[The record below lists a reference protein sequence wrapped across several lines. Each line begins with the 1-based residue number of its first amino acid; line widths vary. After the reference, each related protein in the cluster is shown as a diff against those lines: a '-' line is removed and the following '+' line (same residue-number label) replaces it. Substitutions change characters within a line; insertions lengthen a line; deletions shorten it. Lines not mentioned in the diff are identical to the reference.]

1 MPASPVTP
9 ASAQPPENPAKA
21 ASPGEVSKN
30 MFLQLLVAQLRN
42 QNPLRPTDSM
52 QFVQQLAQFQ
62 QMEQS
67 ANMGQDIT
75 SIRQAI
81 EKWMAGNSSGAV
93 SSSASTSQS

>member
-1 MPASPVTP
+1 
-9 ASAQPPENPAKA
+9 
-21 ASPGEVSKN
+21 
-30 MFLQLLVAQLRN
+30 
-42 QNPLRPTDSM
+42 M

-81 EKWMAGNSSGAV
+81 EKWMAGNSTGAV

>member
-1 MPASPVTP
+1 MPVSPITSAS
-9 ASAQPPENPAKA
+9 SQPPDSPGQA

-81 EKWMAGNSSGAV
+81 EGWMAGTAAGSGSV
-93 SSSASTSQS
+93 STSQS